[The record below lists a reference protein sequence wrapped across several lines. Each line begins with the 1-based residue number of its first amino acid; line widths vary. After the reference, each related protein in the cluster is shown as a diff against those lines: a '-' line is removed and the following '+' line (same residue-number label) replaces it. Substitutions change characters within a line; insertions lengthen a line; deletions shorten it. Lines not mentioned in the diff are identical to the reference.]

1 MATISI
7 KGEIMMLEMARP
19 LLVNIAMLFSVLFIW
34 NMVMPFTR
42 ASSINLKEKLIYGVV
57 SSLMALLCMLFPLE
71 KFGDTVFDLRVVP
84 LILVTL
90 YGGKLPGFLCTLTI
104 TTGRL
109 WMGGEN
115 AWIGVLIAIVGFIIA
130 IGFGP
135 YFRKSIRKWKGILFT
150 GGIFLLSYIA
160 IIIVFLD
167 PLQPYFYPI
176 YFAAFMIAYFIIFY
190 LTERLVMINIQLQE
204 TVYLEKLS
212 VAGKMA
218 AAIAHEIRNPLTT
231 VKGLLQFISSETE
244 DVKVKNYAPLML
256 EEIERTNKIITDY
269 LMLIKPTKN
278 DYEHVD
284 LNKVV
289 KDTTALTEVL
299 ASYYDVKIHYEE
311 KGEFLIWGN
320 SQELKQCF
328 INLIKNAIESI
339 EGEGLI
345 LVTLQNGTKKGTVD
359 IVIRDNGAGMSEEQL
374 EKIGLP
380 FYTTKSK
387 GTGLGTM
394 ITNRLIRNVGG
405 HVHYTSTQGIG
416 TTVTVTLP
424 ITKQEGE

>member
-1 MATISI
+1 
-7 KGEIMMLEMARP
+7 MLEMARP

-42 ASSINLKEKLIYGVV
+42 ASSINLKEKLIYGAI
-57 SSLMALLCMLFPLE
+57 SSVMALLCMLFPLE
-71 KFGDTVFDLRVVP
+71 TFGDTVFDLRVVP

-90 YGGKLPGFLCTLTI
+90 YGGKLPGIICTLTI
-104 TTGRL
+104 STGRL

-115 AWIGVLIAIVGFIIA
+115 AWVGVLIAVIGFIIA
-130 IGFGP
+130 SSFGP
-135 YFRKSIRKWKGILFT
+135 YFRKSIRKWKGILIT
-150 GGIFLLSYIA
+150 GGVFILSYIV
-160 IIIVFLD
+160 ILILFLD

-176 YFAAFMIAYFIIFY
+176 YFTAFMIAYFIIFY

-231 VKGLLQFISSETE
+231 IKGLLQFISSDTE
-244 DVKVKNYAPLML
+244 DSKVKNYAPLML
-256 EEIERTNKIITDY
+256 EEVERTNKIITDY
-269 LMLIKPTKN
+269 LMLIKPTKDN
-278 DYEHVD
+278 YEQVD

-299 ASYYDVKIHYEE
+299 ASYYNVKIHYEE

-320 SQELKQCF
+320 SQELKQCL

-345 LVTLQNGTKKGTVD
+345 LVALQYGTKKGTVD
-359 IVIRDNGAGMSEEQL
+359 IVIRDNGAGMSEQEL

-405 HVHYTSTQGIG
+405 KVHYTSAQDVG

-424 ITKQEGE
+424 IIKQ

>member
-1 MATISI
+1 MATISL
-7 KGEIMMLEMARP
+7 KGEIIMLEMARP

-42 ASSINLKEKLIYGVV
+42 ASSINLKEKLIYGAI
-57 SSLMALLCMLFPLE
+57 SSVMALLCMLFPLE

-90 YGGKLPGFLCTLTI
+90 YGGKLPGIICTLTI
-104 TTGRL
+104 STGRL

-115 AWIGVLIAIVGFIIA
+115 AWVGVLIAVIGFIIA
-130 IGFGP
+130 SGFGP

-150 GGIFLLSYIA
+150 GGVFILSYIL
-160 IIIVFLD
+160 ILILLLD

-176 YFAAFMIAYFIIFY
+176 YFTAFMIAYFIIFY

-231 VKGLLQFISSETE
+231 IKGLLQFISSDTE
-244 DVKVKNYAPLML
+244 DSKVKNYAPLML
-256 EEIERTNKIITDY
+256 EEVERTNKIITDY
-269 LMLIKPTKN
+269 LMLIKPTKDN
-278 DYEHVD
+278 YEQVD

-299 ASYYDVKIHYEE
+299 ASYYNVKIHYEE

-320 SQELKQCF
+320 SQELKQCL

-345 LVTLQNGTKKGTVD
+345 LVALQYGTKKGTVD
-359 IVIRDNGAGMSEEQL
+359 IVIRDNGAGMSEQEL

-405 HVHYTSTQGIG
+405 KVHYTSAQDVG

-424 ITKQEGE
+424 IIKQ

>member
-1 MATISI
+1 MATISL
-7 KGEIMMLEMARP
+7 KGEIIMLEMARP

-42 ASSINLKEKLIYGVV
+42 ASSINLKEKLIYGAI
-57 SSLMALLCMLFPLE
+57 SSVMALLCMLFPLE
-71 KFGDTVFDLRVVP
+71 TFGDTVFDLRVVP

-90 YGGKLPGFLCTLTI
+90 YGGKLPGIICTLTI
-104 TTGRL
+104 STGRL

-115 AWIGVLIAIVGFIIA
+115 AWVGVLIAVIGFIIA
-130 IGFGP
+130 SSFGP
-135 YFRKSIRKWKGILFT
+135 YFRKSIRKWKGILIT
-150 GGIFLLSYIA
+150 GGVFILSYIV
-160 IIIVFLD
+160 ILILFLD

-176 YFAAFMIAYFIIFY
+176 YFTAFMIAYFIIFY

-231 VKGLLQFISSETE
+231 IKGLLQFISSDTE
-244 DVKVKNYAPLML
+244 DSKVKNYAPLML
-256 EEIERTNKIITDY
+256 EEVERTNKIITDY
-269 LMLIKPTKN
+269 LMLIKPTKDN
-278 DYEHVD
+278 YEQVD

-299 ASYYDVKIHYEE
+299 ASYYNVKIHYEE

-320 SQELKQCF
+320 SQELKQCL

-345 LVTLQNGTKKGTVD
+345 LVALQYGTKKGTVD
-359 IVIRDNGAGMSEEQL
+359 IVIRDNGAGMSEQEL

-405 HVHYTSTQGIG
+405 KVHYTSAQDVG

-424 ITKQEGE
+424 IIKQ

>member
-7 KGEIMMLEMARP
+7 KGEIIMLEMARP

-42 ASSINLKEKLIYGVV
+42 ASSINLKEKLIYGAI
-57 SSLMALLCMLFPLE
+57 SSVMALLCMLFPLE

-90 YGGKLPGFLCTLTI
+90 YGGKLPGIICTLTI
-104 TTGRL
+104 STGRL

-115 AWIGVLIAIVGFIIA
+115 AWVGVLIAVIGFIIA
-130 IGFGP
+130 SGFGP

-150 GGIFLLSYIA
+150 GGVFILSYIV
-160 IIIVFLD
+160 ILILFLD

-190 LTERLVMINIQLQE
+190 LTERLVMINLQLQE

-231 VKGLLQFISSETE
+231 IKGLLQFISSDTE

-256 EEIERTNKIITDY
+256 EEVERTNKIITDY
-269 LMLIKPTKN
+269 LMLIKPTKDN
-278 DYEHVD
+278 YEQVD

-299 ASYYDVKIHYEE
+299 ASYYNVKIHYEE
-311 KGEFLIWGN
+311 KDEFLIWGN
-320 SQELKQCF
+320 SQELKQCL

-345 LVTLQNGTKKGTVD
+345 LVVLQYGTKKGTVD
-359 IVIRDNGAGMSEEQL
+359 IVIRDNGAGMSEQEL

-405 HVHYTSTQGIG
+405 KVHYTSAQDVG

-424 ITKQEGE
+424 IIKQ

>member
-1 MATISI
+1 MATISN
-7 KGEIMMLEMARP
+7 KGVQIMSEMARP
-19 LLVNIAMLFSVLFIW
+19 LLINISMLFSVLFIW

-42 ASSINLKEKLIYGVV
+42 ASSINLKEKIIYGVI

-90 YGGKLPGFLCTLTI
+90 YGGKLPGLICMMTI
-104 TTGRL
+104 SVTRT

-115 AWIGVLIAIVGFIIA
+115 AWVGVLIAIVGFLIA
-130 IGFGP
+130 IGFMN
-135 YFRKSIRKWKGILFT
+135 YFQRSIRKWKGIIFT
-150 GGIFLLSYIA
+150 GILFIISYIA
-160 IIIVFLD
+160 IILIFLE
-167 PLQPYFYPI
+167 PLKTYFYPI
-176 YFAAFMIAYFIIFY
+176 YFTSFAIAYFIIFY
-190 LTERLVMINIQLQE
+190 LTERLVLINIQLQE

-231 VKGLLQFISSETE
+231 VKGLLQFISSDTA
-244 DVKVKNYAPLML
+244 DTKVQNYAPLML

-269 LMLIKPTKN
+269 LMLIKPSKS
-278 DYEHVD
+278 DCEQVD

-289 KDTTALTEVL
+289 RDTVALTEVL
-299 ASYYDVKIHYEE
+299 ASYYAVKIQYDE
-311 KGEFLIWGN
+311 KGEFHIWGN
-320 SQELKQCF
+320 PQELKQCL
-328 INLIKNAIESI
+328 INVIKNAIESI

-345 LVTLQNGTKKGTVD
+345 HVALQFGTKRGTVD
-359 IVIRDNGAGMSEEQL
+359 IVIRDNGGGMSKEEL

-394 ITNRLIRNVGG
+394 ITNRLIRNIGG
-405 HVHYTSTQGIG
+405 RVNYTSILGEG
-416 TTVTVTLP
+416 TTVTITLP
-424 ITKQEGE
+424 ITMQ

>member
-1 MATISI
+1 
-7 KGEIMMLEMARP
+7 MLEMARP

-42 ASSINLKEKLIYGVV
+42 ASSINLKEKLIYGAI
-57 SSLMALLCMLFPLE
+57 SSVMALLCMLFPLE
-71 KFGDTVFDLRVVP
+71 TFGDTVFDLRVVP

-90 YGGKLPGFLCTLTI
+90 YGGKLPGIICTLTI
-104 TTGRL
+104 STGRL

-115 AWIGVLIAIVGFIIA
+115 AWVGVLIAVIGFIVA
-130 IGFGP
+130 SSFGP
-135 YFRKSIRKWKGILFT
+135 YFRKSIRKWKGILIT
-150 GGIFLLSYIA
+150 GGVFILSYIV
-160 IIIVFLD
+160 ILILFLD
-167 PLQPYFYPI
+167 PLQSYFYPI
-176 YFAAFMIAYFIIFY
+176 YFTAFMIAYFIIFY

-231 VKGLLQFISSETE
+231 IKGLLQFISSDTE
-244 DVKVKNYAPLML
+244 DSKVKNYAPLML
-256 EEIERTNKIITDY
+256 EEVERTNKIITDY
-269 LMLIKPTKN
+269 LMLIKPTKDN
-278 DYEHVD
+278 YEQVD

-299 ASYYDVKIHYEE
+299 ASYYNVKIHYEE

-320 SQELKQCF
+320 SQELKQCL

-345 LVTLQNGTKKGTVD
+345 LVALQYGTKKGTVD
-359 IVIRDNGAGMSEEQL
+359 IVIRDNGAGMSEQEL

-394 ITNRLIRNVGG
+394 ITNRLMRNVGG
-405 HVHYTSTQGIG
+405 KVHYTSAQDVG

-424 ITKQEGE
+424 IIKQ

>member
-1 MATISI
+1 
-7 KGEIMMLEMARP
+7 MLEMARP

-42 ASSINLKEKLIYGVV
+42 ASSINLKEKLIYGAI
-57 SSLMALLCMLFPLE
+57 SSVMALLCMLFPLE

-90 YGGKLPGFLCTLTI
+90 YGGKLPGIICTLTI
-104 TTGRL
+104 STGRL

-115 AWIGVLIAIVGFIIA
+115 AWVGVLIAVIGFIIA
-130 IGFGP
+130 SGFGP

-150 GGIFLLSYIA
+150 GGVFILSYIV
-160 IIIVFLD
+160 ILILFLD

-190 LTERLVMINIQLQE
+190 LTERLVMINLQLQE

-231 VKGLLQFISSETE
+231 IKGLLQFISSDTE

-256 EEIERTNKIITDY
+256 EEVERTNKIITDY
-269 LMLIKPTKN
+269 LMLIKPTKDN
-278 DYEHVD
+278 YEQVD

-299 ASYYDVKIHYEE
+299 ASYYNVKIHYEE
-311 KGEFLIWGN
+311 KDEFLIWGN
-320 SQELKQCF
+320 SQELKQCL

-345 LVTLQNGTKKGTVD
+345 LVVLQYGTKKGTVD
-359 IVIRDNGAGMSEEQL
+359 IVIRDNGAGMSEQEL

-405 HVHYTSTQGIG
+405 KVHYTSAQDVG

-424 ITKQEGE
+424 IIKQ

>member
-1 MATISI
+1 
-7 KGEIMMLEMARP
+7 MLEMARP

-42 ASSINLKEKLIYGVV
+42 ASSINLKEKLIYGAI
-57 SSLMALLCMLFPLE
+57 SSVMALLCMLFPLE
-71 KFGDTVFDLRVVP
+71 TFGDTVFDLRVVP

-90 YGGKLPGFLCTLTI
+90 YGGKLPGIICTLTI
-104 TTGRL
+104 STGRL

-115 AWIGVLIAIVGFIIA
+115 AWVGVLIAVIGFIIA
-130 IGFGP
+130 SSFGP
-135 YFRKSIRKWKGILFT
+135 YFRKSIRKWKGILIT
-150 GGIFLLSYIA
+150 GGVFTLSYIV
-160 IIIVFLD
+160 ILILFLD

-176 YFAAFMIAYFIIFY
+176 YFTAFMIAYFIIFY

-231 VKGLLQFISSETE
+231 IKGLLQFISSDTE
-244 DVKVKNYAPLML
+244 DSKVKNYAPLML
-256 EEIERTNKIITDY
+256 EEVERTNKIITDY
-269 LMLIKPTKN
+269 LMLIKPTKDN
-278 DYEHVD
+278 YEQVD

-299 ASYYDVKIHYEE
+299 ASYYNVKIHYEE
-311 KGEFLIWGN
+311 KGGFLIWGN
-320 SQELKQCF
+320 SQELKQCL

-345 LVTLQNGTKKGTVD
+345 LVALQYGTKKGTVD
-359 IVIRDNGAGMSEEQL
+359 IVIRDNGAGMSEQEL

-405 HVHYTSTQGIG
+405 KVHYTSAQDVG

-424 ITKQEGE
+424 IIKQ

>member
-7 KGEIMMLEMARP
+7 KGEIVMLEMARP

-42 ASSINLKEKLIYGVV
+42 ASAINLKEKLIYGVI
-57 SSLMALLCMLFPLE
+57 SSVMALLCMLFPLE

-90 YGGKLPGFLCTLTI
+90 YGGKLPGIICTLMI
-104 TTGRL
+104 STGRL

-115 AWIGVLIAIVGFIIA
+115 AWVGVLIAVIGFIIA
-130 IGFGP
+130 SGFGP

-150 GGIFLLSYIA
+150 GGVFILSYIV
-160 IIIVFLD
+160 ILILFLD

-176 YFAAFMIAYFIIFY
+176 YFTAFMIAYFIIFY

-231 VKGLLQFISSETE
+231 IKGLLQFISSDTE
-244 DVKVKNYAPLML
+244 DIKVKNYAPLML
-256 EEIERTNKIITDY
+256 EEVERTNKIITDY
-269 LMLIKPTKN
+269 LMLIKPTKDN
-278 DYEHVD
+278 YEQVD

-299 ASYYDVKIHYEE
+299 ASYYNVKIHYEE
-311 KGEFLIWGN
+311 KGEFLTWGN
-320 SQELKQCF
+320 SQELKQCL
-328 INLIKNAIESI
+328 INIIKNAIESI

-345 LVTLQNGTKKGTVD
+345 LVALQFGTKKGTVD
-359 IVIRDNGAGMSEEQL
+359 IVIRDNGAGMSEQEL

-405 HVHYTSTQGIG
+405 KVHYTSTQDVG

-424 ITKQEGE
+424 VIKQ

>member
-7 KGEIMMLEMARP
+7 KGEIIMLEMARP

-42 ASSINLKEKLIYGVV
+42 ASSINLKEKLIYGAI
-57 SSLMALLCMLFPLE
+57 SSVMALLCMLFPLE

-90 YGGKLPGFLCTLTI
+90 YGGKLPGIICTLTI
-104 TTGRL
+104 STGRL

-115 AWIGVLIAIVGFIIA
+115 AWVGVLIAVIGFIIA
-130 IGFGP
+130 SGFGP

-150 GGIFLLSYIA
+150 GGVFILSYIV
-160 IIIVFLD
+160 ILILFLD

-231 VKGLLQFISSETE
+231 IKGLLQFISSDTE
-244 DVKVKNYAPLML
+244 DSKVKNYAPLML
-256 EEIERTNKIITDY
+256 EEVERTNKIITDY
-269 LMLIKPTKN
+269 LMLIKPTKDN
-278 DYEHVD
+278 YEQVD

-299 ASYYDVKIHYEE
+299 ASYYNVKIHYEE

-320 SQELKQCF
+320 SQELKQCL

-345 LVTLQNGTKKGTVD
+345 LVALQYGTKKGTVD
-359 IVIRDNGAGMSEEQL
+359 IVIRDNGAGMSEKEL

-405 HVHYTSTQGIG
+405 KVHYTSAQDVG

-424 ITKQEGE
+424 IIKQ

>member
-1 MATISI
+1 MATISL
-7 KGEIMMLEMARP
+7 KGEIIMLEMARP

-42 ASSINLKEKLIYGVV
+42 ASSINLKEKLIYGAI
-57 SSLMALLCMLFPLE
+57 SSVMALLCMLFPLE
-71 KFGDTVFDLRVVP
+71 TFGDTVFDLRVVP

-90 YGGKLPGFLCTLTI
+90 YGGKLPGIICTLTI
-104 TTGRL
+104 STGRL

-115 AWIGVLIAIVGFIIA
+115 AWVGVLIAVIGFIIA
-130 IGFGP
+130 SSFGP
-135 YFRKSIRKWKGILFT
+135 YFRKSIRKWKGILIT
-150 GGIFLLSYIA
+150 GGVFTLSYIV
-160 IIIVFLD
+160 ILILFLD

-176 YFAAFMIAYFIIFY
+176 YFTAFMIAYFIIFY

-231 VKGLLQFISSETE
+231 IKGLLQFISSDTE
-244 DVKVKNYAPLML
+244 DSKVKNYAPLML
-256 EEIERTNKIITDY
+256 EEVERTNKIITDY
-269 LMLIKPTKN
+269 LMLIKPTKDN
-278 DYEHVD
+278 YEQVD

-299 ASYYDVKIHYEE
+299 ASYYNVKIHYEE
-311 KGEFLIWGN
+311 KGGFLIWGN
-320 SQELKQCF
+320 SQELKQCL

-345 LVTLQNGTKKGTVD
+345 LVALQYGTKKGTVD
-359 IVIRDNGAGMSEEQL
+359 IVIRDNGAGMSEQEL

-405 HVHYTSTQGIG
+405 KVHYTSAQDVG

-424 ITKQEGE
+424 IIKQ